1 MFTGLIEEVGR
12 IKSMKRI
19 GQSIRLDVS
28 CLRVLSDINIGD
40 SISTEGV
47 CLTVTAF
54 GSDYFSAD
62 LMPETV
68 NMSSYKNKRV
78 GSVVNLERA
87 MQLNGRFGGHMVSGH
102 IDGVGK
108 IKSITKDEIAYRV
121 FITCQRDLLKY
132 IIKKGSI
139 AVDGISLTVS
149 KLDHTGFEVSVIPQT
164 VDDTTLLKKT
174 VGEIVNLEND
184 MIAKYTERLVTFE
197 TSGVSEE
204 FLKEHGFL

>member
-28 CLRVLSDINIGD
+28 CFSILSDINIGD

-108 IKSITKDEIAYRV
+108 IKYITKDEIAYRV

-139 AVDGISLTVS
+139 AIDGISLTVS